1 MLTRSARLVTAAA
14 AAVVAITACLAVL
27 PGCGSSPAS
36 PGVNPEIVNLVDHF
50 SYQVSTIQNHSSTTS
65 FTWSNSG
72 TQATIN
78 QSCSVT
84 AGAAT
89 LVVLDGTGAQV
100 YARSLADNG
109 TFTTA
114 SGTPGTWTIR
124 LVYDGVSATVNFRAD
139 VTT

>member
-1 MLTRSARLVTAAA
+1 MLTRSTRFVAAALAVTA
-14 AAVVAITACLAVL
+14 IFAVL
-27 PGCGSSPAS
+27 PGCGSSPSS
-36 PGVNPEIVNLVDHF
+36 PGINPEIVNLADHF
-50 SYQVSTIQNHSSTTS
+50 SYQVSAIRSHSSTTS
-65 FTWSNSG
+65 YTWSNSG

-89 LVVLDGTGAQV
+89 LVVLDGAGTQV
-100 YARSLADNG
+100 FTRSLADNG

-114 SGTPGTWTIR
+114 SGIAGTWTIR
-124 LVYDGVSATVNFRAD
+124 IVYDGVSATVNFRAD